1 MIPIPPCLAIVTAI
15 VDSVTVSM
23 FALISGM
30 FNVMFVDNFVDKSV
44 CVLLLISENLGT
56 RSTSSNVTPSLM
68 LK

>member
-1 MIPIPPCLAIVTAI
+1 MPGCLAIVTAI

-30 FNVMFVDNFVDKSV
+30 FNVMCFDNVVDKSV
-44 CVLLLISENLGT
+44 CVLLVISENLGT